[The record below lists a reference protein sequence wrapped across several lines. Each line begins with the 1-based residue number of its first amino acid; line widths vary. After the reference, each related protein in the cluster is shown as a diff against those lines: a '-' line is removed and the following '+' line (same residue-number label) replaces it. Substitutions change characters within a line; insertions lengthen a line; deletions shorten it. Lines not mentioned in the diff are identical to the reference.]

1 MPISS
6 VIPTSFKRE
15 ILDGIHAADDEY
27 KIALFTSAAALGAS
41 CTHYEGQAGE
51 VNGRGYTKGGM
62 ALSGRKSGTSGT
74 TGYLTFSNPQWAAGT
89 FTAHG
94 ALIYNAS
101 KENRAVAIINFGQ
114 DYTCTNGTFA
124 VNLPEA
130 GASAIVTIG

>member
-6 VIPTSFKRE
+6 VLPSSFKQE

-27 KIALFTSAAALGAS
+27 KMALFTTAAALGAA
-41 CTHYEGQAGE
+41 CTHYAGQAGE
-51 VNGRGYTKGGM
+51 VTGHGYTKGGI
-62 ALSGRKSGTSGT
+62 ALTGRKSGVKGT
-74 TGYLTFSNPQWAAGT
+74 TGYMTFDDPRWVSGT

-101 KENRAVAIINFGQ
+101 KQNRAVAVINFGQ

-124 VNLPEA
+124 VSLPEA
-130 GASAIVTIG
+130 GADAIVTVA